1 MSILKH
7 KYKKLG
13 DEKLM
18 QCIQQG
24 DASAFDE
31 LYGRYSKRLL
41 FYFFRELGGDEE
53 KAQDFLQDVF
63 LKIVEKPGL
72 FCTKRKFSTWIF
84 TVAYNMCKNE
94 YRRMEVR
101 NVVDNNVDI
110 IDETQPG
117 IDDDYHQ
124 VERNIDQKAFE
135 RALIAELEKLE
146 DGHRSAFLLRYQQNL
161 TIKEIGDILG
171 CSEGTIK
178 SRLFYTTHK
187 LATRLKAFNPYQ
199 AEVTKDERIK

>member
-1 MSILKH
+1 
-7 KYKKLG
+7 
-13 DEKLM
+13 
-18 QCIQQG
+18 
-24 DASAFDE
+24 
-31 LYGRYSKRLL
+31 
-41 FYFFRELGGDEE
+41 
-53 KAQDFLQDVF
+53 
-63 LKIVEKPGL
+63 
-72 FCTKRKFSTWIF
+72 
-84 TVAYNMCKNE
+84 MCKNE

-101 NVVDNNVDI
+101 NIVDNNVD

-135 RALIAELEKLE
+135 SALIAELEKLE
-146 DGHRSAFLLRYQQNL
+146 DDHRSAFLLRYQQNL